1 MLIHIYIMYS
11 MDVKKIKKYKV
22 GIDSETEAISM
33 VTEPAIE
40 SDFVFLSKDKAIVKE
55 AFSNDEKHMVYG
67 AVLRPDF
74 PIYRNDGENEY
85 YLEFTS
91 ESIERMARDY
101 MMNYR
106 QGNVTIQHEE
116 YANEVFMVESWIK
129 QDMDKDK
136 SVSVG
141 LDKSL
146 PIGTWFCG
154 FYVNNNDVWERIK
167 SGELKGF
174 SVEAMI
180 DLEDFAKVKKED
192 AFEMNESFW
201 SKLKSIVNEALG
213 KKEEKMEVNEPQP
226 TEPQPTVQEPK
237 VDEPIVT
244 EPQQT
249 VVEEPKPTEPQ
260 PTVQEPKVDEPQTTE
275 PQPTVVEEPKPTEP
289 QQTVQEPK
297 VDDPKTNEPKV
308 DEPKPNEPNVDD
320 GKHLNDLIASLR
332 EEISALKEANT
343 VLVEKVNDLGKM
355 PSANPINVNGQN
367 GTPSTYSSWRDM
379 MAKMI

>member
-1 MLIHIYIMYS
+1 MFIHIYIMYS

-192 AFEMNESFW
+192 EFEMNESFW
-201 SKLKSIVNEALG
+201 DKLKSIVNEALG
-213 KKEEKMEVNEPQP
+213 KKEEKMEVNEPQ
-226 TEPQPTVQEPK
+226 VN
-237 VDEPIVT
+237 
-244 EPQQT
+244 
-249 VVEEPKPTEPQ
+249 EPQ
-260 PTVQEPKVDEPQTTE
+260 PTVQEPKVDEPQVTE
-275 PQPTVVEEPKPTEP
+275 PQPTVVDEPKPT
-289 QQTVQEPK
+289 EPK
-297 VDDPKTNEPKV
+297 VDDPKTNEPTV
-308 DEPKPNEPNVDD
+308 QEPKVDD
-320 GKHLNDLIASLR
+320 GNHINDLIASLR
-332 EEISALKEANT
+332 EEISALKEANN

>member
-1 MLIHIYIMYS
+1 MTTR
-11 MDVKKIKKYKV
+11 KIKKYKV

-40 SDFVFLSKDKAIVKE
+40 SDFVFFSKDKDIVKE
-55 AFSNDEKHMVYG
+55 AFSSDEKHMVYG

-74 PIYRNDGENEY
+74 PIYRYDGENEY

-154 FYVNNNDVWERIK
+154 FYVNNNDIWERIK

-192 AFEMNESFW
+192 EFEMNETFW
-201 SKLKSIVNEALG
+201 DKLKTIVNEALG
-213 KKEEKMEVNEPQP
+213 KKEEKMEEQPIVNEPQP
-226 TEPQPTVQEPK
+226 TAV
-237 VDEPIVT
+237 
-244 EPQQT
+244 
-249 VVEEPKPTEPQ
+249 
-260 PTVQEPKVDEPQTTE
+260 TE
-275 PQPTVVEEPKPTEP
+275 PQPTVVEEPKPSEP
-289 QQTVQEPK
+289 TVVEEPKPTVEEPK
-297 VDDPKTNEPKV
+297 VEEEPKKEEPKPT
-308 DEPKPNEPNVDD
+308 DEPKPNDD
-320 GKHLNDLIASLR
+320 GNHLNDLIASLR

-343 VLVEKVNDLGKM
+343 VLAEKVNDLGKM
-355 PSANPINVNGQN
+355 PSANPINVNGKN

-379 MAKMI
+379 MANMI

>member
-1 MLIHIYIMYS
+1 MATR
-11 MDVKKIKKYKV
+11 KIKKYKV

-40 SDFVFLSKDKAIVKE
+40 SDFVFFSKDKDIVKE
-55 AFSNDEKHMVYG
+55 AFSSDEKHMVYG

-74 PIYRNDGENEY
+74 PIYRYDGENEY

-154 FYVNNNDVWERIK
+154 FYVNNNDIWERIK

-192 AFEMNESFW
+192 EFEMNETFW
-201 SKLKSIVNEALG
+201 DKLKTIVNEALG
-213 KKEEKMEVNEPQP
+213 KKEEKMEEQPIVNEPQP
-226 TEPQPTVQEPK
+226 TVEEPK
-237 VDEPIVT
+237 PSEPT
-244 EPQQT
+244 A
-249 VVEEPKPTEPQ
+249 VEEPKPTE
-260 PTVQEPKVDEPQTTE
+260 E
-275 PQPTVVEEPKPTEP
+275 PTVVEEPKKDE
-289 QQTVQEPK
+289 EPK
-297 VDDPKTNEPKV
+297 VEEEPKKEEPKPTE
-308 DEPKPNEPNVDD
+308 EPKPNDD
-320 GKHLNDLIASLR
+320 GNHLNDLIASLR

-355 PSANPINVNGQN
+355 PSANPINVNGKN

-379 MAKMI
+379 MANMI

>member
-1 MLIHIYIMYS
+1 MATR
-11 MDVKKIKKYKV
+11 KIKKYKV

-40 SDFVFLSKDKAIVKE
+40 SDFVFFSKDKDIVKE
-55 AFSNDEKHMVYG
+55 AFSSDEKHMVYG

-74 PIYRNDGENEY
+74 PIYRYDGENEY

-154 FYVNNNDVWERIK
+154 FYVNNNDIWERIK

-192 AFEMNESFW
+192 EFEMNETFW
-201 SKLKSIVNEALG
+201 DKLKTIVNEALG
-213 KKEEKMEVNEPQP
+213 KKEEKMEEQPIVNEPQP
-226 TEPQPTVQEPK
+226 TVEEPK
-237 VDEPIVT
+237 PSEPT
-244 EPQQT
+244 A
-249 VVEEPKPTEPQ
+249 VEEPKPTE
-260 PTVQEPKVDEPQTTE
+260 E
-275 PQPTVVEEPKPTEP
+275 PTVVEEPKPTVE
-289 QQTVQEPK
+289 EPK
-297 VDDPKTNEPKV
+297 VEEEPKKEEPKPTE
-308 DEPKPNEPNVDD
+308 EPKPNDD
-320 GKHLNDLIASLR
+320 GNHLNDLIASLR

-355 PSANPINVNGQN
+355 PSANPINVNGKN

-379 MAKMI
+379 MANMI

>member
-1 MLIHIYIMYS
+1 MTTR
-11 MDVKKIKKYKV
+11 KIKKYKV

-40 SDFVFLSKDKAIVKE
+40 SDFVFFSKDKDIVKE
-55 AFSNDEKHMVYG
+55 AFSSDEKHMVYG

-74 PIYRNDGENEY
+74 PIYRYDGENEY

-154 FYVNNNDVWERIK
+154 FYVNNNDIWERIK

-192 AFEMNESFW
+192 EFEMNETFW
-201 SKLKSIVNEALG
+201 DKLKTIVNEALG
-213 KKEEKMEVNEPQP
+213 KKEEKMEEQPIVNEPQP
-226 TEPQPTVQEPK
+226 TVEEPK
-237 VDEPIVT
+237 PSEPT
-244 EPQQT
+244 A
-249 VVEEPKPTEPQ
+249 VEEPKPTE
-260 PTVQEPKVDEPQTTE
+260 E
-275 PQPTVVEEPKPTEP
+275 PTVVEEPKKDEEPKVEEEPKPTEP
-289 QQTVQEPK
+289 KPTE
-297 VDDPKTNEPKV
+297 
-308 DEPKPNEPNVDD
+308 EPKPNDD
-320 GKHLNDLIASLR
+320 GNHLNDLIASLR

-343 VLVEKVNDLGKM
+343 VLAEKVNDLGKM
-355 PSANPINVNGQN
+355 PSANPINVNGKN
-367 GTPSTYSSWRDM
+367 GTPSTYSTWRDM
-379 MAKMI
+379 MANMI

>member
-1 MLIHIYIMYS
+1 MTTR
-11 MDVKKIKKYKV
+11 KIKKYKV

-40 SDFVFLSKDKAIVKE
+40 SDFVFFSKDKDIVKE
-55 AFSNDEKHMVYG
+55 AFSSDEKHMVYG

-74 PIYRNDGENEY
+74 PIYRYDGENEY

-154 FYVNNNDVWERIK
+154 FYVNNNDIWERIK

-192 AFEMNESFW
+192 EFEMNETFW
-201 SKLKSIVNEALG
+201 DKLKTIVNEALG
-213 KKEEKMEVNEPQP
+213 KKEEKMEEQPIVNEPQP
-226 TEPQPTVQEPK
+226 TVEEPK
-237 VDEPIVT
+237 PSEPT
-244 EPQQT
+244 A
-249 VVEEPKPTEPQ
+249 VEEPKPTE
-260 PTVQEPKVDEPQTTE
+260 E
-275 PQPTVVEEPKPTEP
+275 PTVVEEPKKDEEPKAEEEPKKEEPKPTE
-289 QQTVQEPK
+289 
-297 VDDPKTNEPKV
+297 
-308 DEPKPNEPNVDD
+308 EPKPNDD
-320 GKHLNDLIASLR
+320 GNHLNDLIASLR

-343 VLVEKVNDLGKM
+343 VLAEKVNDLGKM
-355 PSANPINVNGQN
+355 PSANPINVNGKN

-379 MAKMI
+379 MANMI

>member
-1 MLIHIYIMYS
+1 
-11 MDVKKIKKYKV
+11 MDVKKIKKYRV

-55 AFSNDEKHMVYG
+55 AFSTDEKHMVYG

-192 AFEMNESFW
+192 EFEMNESFW

-213 KKEEKMEVNEPQP
+213 KKEEKMEVNEP
-226 TEPQPTVQEPK
+226 TVNEPQPTVQEPK
-237 VDEPIVT
+237 VDEPIVNEPTPTVQEPQPT
-244 EPQQT
+244 EPQPT
-249 VVEEPKPTEPQ
+249 VVDEPKVDDPKPTE
-260 PTVQEPKVDEPQTTE
+260 PTVQEPKVD
-275 PQPTVVEEPKPTEP
+275 
-289 QQTVQEPK
+289 
-297 VDDPKTNEPKV
+297 
-308 DEPKPNEPNVDD
+308 D
-320 GKHLNDLIASLR
+320 GNHLNDLIASLR
-332 EEISALKEANT
+332 EEISALKDANT

-379 MAKMI
+379 MATMI

>member
-1 MLIHIYIMYS
+1 

-192 AFEMNESFW
+192 EFEMNESFW

-213 KKEEKMEVNEPQP
+213 KKEEKMEVNEPQV
-226 TEPQPTVQEPK
+226 TEPQQTVQEPK

-249 VVEEPKPTEPQ
+249 VQ
-260 PTVQEPKVDEPQTTE
+260 EPQTT
-275 PQPTVVEEPKPTEP
+275 EPKPTEP
-289 QQTVQEPK
+289 QQTEPKVDEPKSNEPTVQEPK
-297 VDDPKTNEPKV
+297 VDDKNQI
-308 DEPKPNEPNVDD
+308 
-320 GKHLNDLIASLR
+320 NDLIASLR
-332 EEISALKEANT
+332 EEISALKDANN

>member
-1 MLIHIYIMYS
+1 MFIHIYIMYS

-55 AFSNDEKHMVYG
+55 AFSNDDKHMVYG

-154 FYVNNNDVWERIK
+154 FYVNNNEIWERIK
-167 SGELKGF
+167 SKELKGF

-192 AFEMNESFW
+192 EFEMNESFW
-201 SKLKSIVNEALG
+201 DKLKSIVNEALG
-213 KKEEKMEVNEPQP
+213 KKEEKMEVNEPQ
-226 TEPQPTVQEPK
+226 V
-237 VDEPIVT
+237 
-244 EPQQT
+244 
-249 VVEEPKPTEPQ
+249 
-260 PTVQEPKVDEPQTTE
+260 
-275 PQPTVVEEPKPTEP
+275 TEP

-297 VDDPKTNEPKV
+297 VNEPIVTEPQPTVQEPQQTVQEPQTTEPKPTEPQQTEPKV
-308 DEPKPNEPNVDD
+308 DDPKANEPTVQEPKVDD
-320 GKHLNDLIASLR
+320 VNHINDLIASLR
-332 EEISALKEANT
+332 EEISALKDANN

-367 GTPSTYSSWRDM
+367 GNPSTYSSWRDM

>member
-1 MLIHIYIMYS
+1 MTTR
-11 MDVKKIKKYKV
+11 KIKKYKV

-40 SDFVFLSKDKAIVKE
+40 SDFVFFSKDKDIVKE
-55 AFSNDEKHMVYG
+55 AFSSDEKHMVYG

-74 PIYRNDGENEY
+74 PIYRYDGENEY

-154 FYVNNNDVWERIK
+154 FYVNNNDIWERIK

-192 AFEMNESFW
+192 EFEMNETFW
-201 SKLKSIVNEALG
+201 DKLKTIVNEALG
-213 KKEEKMEVNEPQP
+213 KKEEKMEEQPIVNEPQP
-226 TEPQPTVQEPK
+226 TVEEPK
-237 VDEPIVT
+237 PSEPT
-244 EPQQT
+244 A
-249 VVEEPKPTEPQ
+249 VEEPKPTE
-260 PTVQEPKVDEPQTTE
+260 E
-275 PQPTVVEEPKPTEP
+275 PTVVEEPKKDEEPKVEEEPKPTEP
-289 QQTVQEPK
+289 KPTE
-297 VDDPKTNEPKV
+297 
-308 DEPKPNEPNVDD
+308 EPKPNDD
-320 GKHLNDLIASLR
+320 GNHLNDLIASLR

-355 PSANPINVNGQN
+355 PSANPINVNGKN

-379 MAKMI
+379 MANMI

>member
-1 MLIHIYIMYS
+1 MTTR
-11 MDVKKIKKYKV
+11 KIKKYKV

-40 SDFVFLSKDKAIVKE
+40 SDFVFFSKDKDIVKE
-55 AFSNDEKHMVYG
+55 AFSSDEKHMVYG

-74 PIYRNDGENEY
+74 PIYRYDGENEY

-154 FYVNNNDVWERIK
+154 FYVNNNDIWERIRSK
-167 SGELKGF
+167 ELKGF

-192 AFEMNESFW
+192 EFEMNETFW
-201 SKLKSIVNEALG
+201 DKLKTIVNEALG
-213 KKEEKMEVNEPQP
+213 KKEEKMEEQPIVNEPQP
-226 TEPQPTVQEPK
+226 TAV
-237 VDEPIVT
+237 
-244 EPQQT
+244 
-249 VVEEPKPTEPQ
+249 
-260 PTVQEPKVDEPQTTE
+260 TE
-275 PQPTVVEEPKPTEP
+275 PQPTVVEEPKPSEPTVVEEPKPTITE
-289 QQTVQEPK
+289 EPK
-297 VDDPKTNEPKV
+297 VEEEPKKEEPKPTEPTV
-308 DEPKPNEPNVDD
+308 KDEPKPNDD
-320 GKHLNDLIASLR
+320 GNHLNDLIASLR

-343 VLVEKVNDLGKM
+343 VLAEKVNDLGKM
-355 PSANPINVNGQN
+355 PSANPINVNGKN
-367 GTPSTYSSWRDM
+367 GTPSTYSTWRDM
-379 MAKMI
+379 MANMI

>member
-1 MLIHIYIMYS
+1 MNI
-11 MDVKKIKKYKV
+11 DKIKKYKV
-22 GIDSETEAISM
+22 GINSETDAISL

-40 SDFVFLSKDKAIVKE
+40 SDFVFFNKDKDIVKE
-55 AFSNDEKHMVYG
+55 TFSNDDKHILYG

-213 KKEEKMEVNEPQP
+213 KKEEKMEVNEPQVN
-226 TEPQPTVQEPK
+226 EPQPTVQEPK

-249 VVEEPKPTEPQ
+249 VQEPQ
-260 PTVQEPKVDEPQTTE
+260 Q
-275 PQPTVVEEPKPTEP
+275 TVVEEPKPTEP
-289 QQTVQEPK
+289 QQTVQEPQTTEQQ
-297 VDDPKTNEPKV
+297 PTEPKV
-308 DEPKPNEPNVDD
+308 DEPKPNEQQPTEPKVDD
-320 GKHLNDLIASLR
+320 GNHINDLIASLR
-332 EEISALKEANT
+332 EEISALKEANN

>member
-1 MLIHIYIMYS
+1 MTTR
-11 MDVKKIKKYKV
+11 KIKKYKV
-22 GIDSETEAISM
+22 GVDSETEAISM

-40 SDFVFLSKDKAIVKE
+40 SDFVFFSKDKDIVKE
-55 AFSNDEKHMVYG
+55 AFSSDEKHMVYG

-74 PIYRNDGENEY
+74 PIYRYDGENEY

-154 FYVNNNDVWERIK
+154 FYVNNNDIWERIK

-192 AFEMNESFW
+192 EFEMNETFW
-201 SKLKSIVNEALG
+201 DKLKTIVNEALG
-213 KKEEKMEVNEPQP
+213 KKEEKMEEQ
-226 TEPQPTVQEPK
+226 
-237 VDEPIVT
+237 PIVS
-244 EPQQT
+244 
-249 VVEEPKPTEPQ
+249 
-260 PTVQEPKVDEPQTTE
+260 E
-275 PQPTVVEEPKPTEP
+275 PQPTVVEEPKPIEEP
-289 QQTVQEPK
+289 TVVEEPKPTVEEPK
-297 VDDPKTNEPKV
+297 VEEEPKPTEPTV
-308 DEPKPNEPNVDD
+308 KDEPKPNDD
-320 GKHLNDLIASLR
+320 GNHLNDLIASLR

-355 PSANPINVNGQN
+355 PSANPINVNGKN

-379 MAKMI
+379 MANMI

>member
-1 MLIHIYIMYS
+1 MATR
-11 MDVKKIKKYKV
+11 KIKKYKV

-40 SDFVFLSKDKAIVKE
+40 SDFVFFSKDKDIVKE
-55 AFSNDEKHMVYG
+55 AFSSDEKHMVYG

-74 PIYRNDGENEY
+74 PIYRYDGENEY

-154 FYVNNNDVWERIK
+154 FYVNNNDIWERIK
-167 SGELKGF
+167 SKELKGF

-192 AFEMNESFW
+192 EFEMNETFW
-201 SKLKSIVNEALG
+201 DKLKTIVNEALG
-213 KKEEKMEVNEPQP
+213 KKEEKMEEQPIVNEPQP
-226 TEPQPTVQEPK
+226 T
-237 VDEPIVT
+237 
-244 EPQQT
+244 
-249 VVEEPKPTEPQ
+249 VEEPKPSEP
-260 PTVQEPKVDEPQTTE
+260 TAVEEPKATE
-275 PQPTVVEEPKPTEP
+275 EPTVVEEPKPTVE
-289 QQTVQEPK
+289 EPK
-297 VDDPKTNEPKV
+297 VEEEPKKEEPKPTE
-308 DEPKPNEPNVDD
+308 EPKPNDD
-320 GKHLNDLIASLR
+320 GNHLNDLIASLR

-355 PSANPINVNGQN
+355 PSANPINVNGKN
-367 GTPSTYSSWRDM
+367 GTPSTYSTWRDM
-379 MAKMI
+379 MANMI

>member
-1 MLIHIYIMYS
+1 MLIYIYIMYS

-55 AFSNDEKHMVYG
+55 AFSTDEKHMVYG

-91 ESIERMARDY
+91 DSIERMARDY

-192 AFEMNESFW
+192 EFEMNETFW
-201 SKLKSIVNEALG
+201 DKLKSIVNEALG
-213 KKEEKMEVNEPQP
+213 KKEEKMEVNEPQV
-226 TEPQPTVQEPK
+226 TEPQQTVQEPK

-249 VVEEPKPTEPQ
+249 VQEPQ
-260 PTVQEPKVDEPQTTE
+260 QTVQEPQTT
-275 PQPTVVEEPKPTEP
+275 EPKPTEP
-289 QQTVQEPK
+289 QQT
-297 VDDPKTNEPKV
+297 
-308 DEPKPNEPNVDD
+308 EPNVDD
-320 GKHLNDLIASLR
+320 PKNNEPTVQETKVDDVNHINDLIASLR
-332 EEISALKEANT
+332 EEISALKDANN

-367 GTPSTYSSWRDM
+367 GTPSTYSSWREM
-379 MAKMI
+379 MATMI

>member
-213 KKEEKMEVNEPQP
+213 KKEEKMEVNEPQV
-226 TEPQPTVQEPK
+226 TEPQT
-237 VDEPIVT
+237 T

-249 VVEEPKPTEPQ
+249 VVEEPQPTEP
-260 PTVQEPKVDEPQTTE
+260 
-275 PQPTVVEEPKPTEP
+275 
-289 QQTVQEPK
+289 
-297 VDDPKTNEPKV
+297 NV
-308 DEPKPNEPNVDD
+308 DEPKPNEPKPTEPKVDDPKPTEPKVDEPKTTEPQQTEQKVDD

>member
-55 AFSNDEKHMVYG
+55 AFSTDEKHMVYG

-91 ESIERMARDY
+91 DSIERMARDY

-201 SKLKSIVNEALG
+201 SKLKSIVSEALG
-213 KKEEKMEVNEPQP
+213 KKEEKMEVNEPQ
-226 TEPQPTVQEPK
+226 
-237 VDEPIVT
+237 VT

-260 PTVQEPKVDEPQTTE
+260 PTVQEPQTT
-275 PQPTVVEEPKPTEP
+275 EPKPTEP
-289 QQTVQEPK
+289 N
-297 VDDPKTNEPKV
+297 VDDPKPTEPKPTEPKV
-308 DEPKPNEPNVDD
+308 DEPKTNEPTVQEPKVED
-320 GKHLNDLIASLR
+320 GNHINDLIASLK
-332 EEISALKEANT
+332 EEISALKEANN

-355 PSANPINVNGQN
+355 PSTNPINVNGQN

>member
-213 KKEEKMEVNEPQP
+213 KKEEKMEVNEPQV
-226 TEPQPTVQEPK
+226 TEPQPTVPK
-237 VDEPIVT
+237 VDEPQVT

-260 PTVQEPKVDEPQTTE
+260 TTEPKVDDPKTTE
-275 PQPTVVEEPKPTEP
+275 PQQTVVEEPKPTEP
-289 QQTVQEPK
+289 K
-297 VDDPKTNEPKV
+297 VDDPKS
-308 DEPKPNEPNVDD
+308 NEPNVDD

>member
-1 MLIHIYIMYS
+1 MFITYIHYVMNI
-11 MDVKKIKKYKV
+11 DKIKKYKV
-22 GIDSETEAISM
+22 GINSETDAISL

-40 SDFVFLSKDKAIVKE
+40 SDFVFFNKDKDIVKE
-55 AFSNDEKHMVYG
+55 TFSNDDKHILYG

-192 AFEMNESFW
+192 EFEMNESFW

-213 KKEEKMEVNEPQP
+213 KKEEKMEVNEPQ
-226 TEPQPTVQEPK
+226 V
-237 VDEPIVT
+237 
-244 EPQQT
+244 
-249 VVEEPKPTEPQ
+249 TEPQ
-260 PTVQEPKVDEPQTTE
+260 PTVQEPKVDEPQ
-275 PQPTVVEEPKPTEP
+275 VTEP
-289 QQTVQEPK
+289 QQTVVEEPQPTVQEPQTTEPK
-297 VDDPKTNEPKV
+297 VDEPKTTEPKVDEPKPTEPKV
-308 DEPKPNEPNVDD
+308 DEPKPNEPTVQEPKVDD
-320 GKHLNDLIASLR
+320 GNHINDLIASLK
-332 EEISALKEANT
+332 EEISALKEANN

-355 PSANPINVNGQN
+355 PSTNPINVNGQN

>member
-1 MLIHIYIMYS
+1 MNIN
-11 MDVKKIKKYKV
+11 KIKKYKV
-22 GIDSETEAISM
+22 GIDSETEAISL

-40 SDFVFLSKDKAIVKE
+40 SDFVFFNKDKTIIKE
-55 AFSNDEKHMVYG
+55 AFSNDDKHILYG

-213 KKEEKMEVNEPQP
+213 KKEEKMEVNEPQVN
-226 TEPQPTVQEPK
+226 EPQT
-237 VDEPIVT
+237 
-244 EPQQT
+244 
-249 VVEEPKPTEPQ
+249 
-260 PTVQEPKVDEPQTTE
+260 TVQEPKVDEPQTTE

-289 QQTVQEPK
+289 QTTEPK
-297 VDDPKTNEPKV
+297 VDEPQPTVQEPKV
-308 DEPKPNEPNVDD
+308 DEPKPNEPTEPKVDD

>member
-1 MLIHIYIMYS
+1 MLIYIYIMYQ

-192 AFEMNESFW
+192 EFEMNESFW

-213 KKEEKMEVNEPQP
+213 KKEEKMEVNEPQV
-226 TEPQPTVQEPK
+226 TEPQQTVTEPQQTVQEPK
-237 VDEPIVT
+237 IDEPIVT

-249 VVEEPKPTEPQ
+249 VQ
-260 PTVQEPKVDEPQTTE
+260 EPQTT
-275 PQPTVVEEPKPTEP
+275 EPKPTEP
-289 QQTVQEPK
+289 QQTEPK

-308 DEPKPNEPNVDD
+308 DDVN
-320 GKHLNDLIASLR
+320 HINDLIASLR
-332 EEISALKEANT
+332 EEISALKDANN

-367 GTPSTYSSWRDM
+367 GTPSTYSSWREM
-379 MAKMI
+379 MATMI

>member
-1 MLIHIYIMYS
+1 MTTR
-11 MDVKKIKKYKV
+11 KIKKYKV

-40 SDFVFLSKDKAIVKE
+40 SDFVFFSKDKDIVKE
-55 AFSNDEKHMVYG
+55 AFSSDEKHMVYG

-74 PIYRNDGENEY
+74 PIYRYDGENEY

-154 FYVNNNDVWERIK
+154 FYVNNNDIWERIK

-192 AFEMNESFW
+192 EFEMNETFW
-201 SKLKSIVNEALG
+201 DKLKTIVNEALG
-213 KKEEKMEVNEPQP
+213 KKEEKMEEQPIVNEP
-226 TEPQPTVQEPK
+226 TV
-237 VDEPIVT
+237 T
-244 EPQQT
+244 
-249 VVEEPKPTEPQ
+249 EEPK
-260 PTVQEPKVDEPQTTE
+260 
-275 PQPTVVEEPKPTEP
+275 PTVVEEPKPTEEP
-289 QQTVQEPK
+289 TVVEEPK
-297 VDDPKTNEPKV
+297 PTV
-308 DEPKPNEPNVDD
+308 DEPKVEEEPKKEEPKPTEEPKPNDD
-320 GKHLNDLIASLR
+320 GNHLNDLIASLR

-355 PSANPINVNGQN
+355 PSANPINVNGKN

-379 MAKMI
+379 MANMI

>member
-1 MLIHIYIMYS
+1 MNI
-11 MDVKKIKKYKV
+11 DKIKKYKV
-22 GIDSETEAISM
+22 GIDSETEAISL

-40 SDFVFLSKDKAIVKE
+40 SDFVFFNKDKTIIKE
-55 AFSNDEKHMVYG
+55 AFSNDDKHILYG

-192 AFEMNESFW
+192 EFEMNESFW

-213 KKEEKMEVNEPQP
+213 KKEEKMEVNEPQVTEPQP
-226 TEPQPTVQEPK
+226 TEPKVDEPIVNEPQPTVQEPQTTEPTV
-237 VDEPIVT
+237 VDEPKVDD
-244 EPQQT
+244 
-249 VVEEPKPTEPQ
+249 PKPTE
-260 PTVQEPKVDEPQTTE
+260 PTVQEPKVD
-275 PQPTVVEEPKPTEP
+275 
-289 QQTVQEPK
+289 
-297 VDDPKTNEPKV
+297 
-308 DEPKPNEPNVDD
+308 D
-320 GKHLNDLIASLR
+320 GNHLNDLIASLR
-332 EEISALKEANT
+332 EEISALKDANT

-379 MAKMI
+379 MATMI

>member
-213 KKEEKMEVNEPQP
+213 KKEEKMEVNEPQVN
-226 TEPQPTVQEPK
+226 EPQPTVQEPK

-249 VVEEPKPTEPQ
+249 VVEEP
-260 PTVQEPKVDEPQTTE
+260 QTTE
-275 PQPTVVEEPKPTEP
+275 PQPTEPKQTEP

-297 VDDPKTNEPKV
+297 VDDVN
-308 DEPKPNEPNVDD
+308 
-320 GKHLNDLIASLR
+320 HINDLIASLR

-355 PSANPINVNGQN
+355 PSTNPINVNGQN

>member
-1 MLIHIYIMYS
+1 MTTR
-11 MDVKKIKKYKV
+11 KIKKYKV

-40 SDFVFLSKDKAIVKE
+40 SDFVFFSKDKDIVKE
-55 AFSNDEKHMVYG
+55 AFSSDEKHMVYG

-74 PIYRNDGENEY
+74 PIYRYDGENEY

-154 FYVNNNDVWERIK
+154 FYVNNNDIWERIK

-192 AFEMNESFW
+192 EFEMNETFW
-201 SKLKSIVNEALG
+201 DKLKTIVNEALG
-213 KKEEKMEVNEPQP
+213 KKEEKMEEQPIVNEPQP
-226 TEPQPTVQEPK
+226 TAV
-237 VDEPIVT
+237 
-244 EPQQT
+244 
-249 VVEEPKPTEPQ
+249 
-260 PTVQEPKVDEPQTTE
+260 TE
-275 PQPTVVEEPKPTEP
+275 PQPTVVEEPKPSEP
-289 QQTVQEPK
+289 TVVEEPKPTVEEPK
-297 VDDPKTNEPKV
+297 VEEEPKPTEPTV
-308 DEPKPNEPNVDD
+308 KEEPKPNDD
-320 GKHLNDLIASLR
+320 GNHLNDLIASLR

-355 PSANPINVNGQN
+355 PSANPINVNGKN

-379 MAKMI
+379 MANMI

>member
-213 KKEEKMEVNEPQP
+213 KKEEKMEVNEPQV
-226 TEPQPTVQEPK
+226 TEPQT
-237 VDEPIVT
+237 T

-249 VVEEPKPTEPQ
+249 VVEEPKQT
-260 PTVQEPKVDEPQTTE
+260 EPKVDD
-275 PQPTVVEEPKPTEP
+275 PKPTEP

-297 VDDPKTNEPKV
+297 PTEPKV
-308 DEPKPNEPNVDD
+308 DEPKHNEPKVDD
-320 GKHLNDLIASLR
+320 VNHINDLIASLR

>member
-1 MLIHIYIMYS
+1 MTTR
-11 MDVKKIKKYKV
+11 KIKKYKV

-40 SDFVFLSKDKAIVKE
+40 SDFVFFSKDKDIVKE
-55 AFSNDEKHMVYG
+55 AFSSDEKHMVYG

-74 PIYRNDGENEY
+74 PIYRYDGENEY

-154 FYVNNNDVWERIK
+154 FYVNNNDIWERIK

-192 AFEMNESFW
+192 EFEMNETFW
-201 SKLKSIVNEALG
+201 DKLKTIVNEALG
-213 KKEEKMEVNEPQP
+213 KKEEKMEEQ
-226 TEPQPTVQEPK
+226 
-237 VDEPIVT
+237 PIVN
-244 EPQQT
+244 
-249 VVEEPKPTEPQ
+249 
-260 PTVQEPKVDEPQTTE
+260 E
-275 PQPTVVEEPKPTEP
+275 PQPTVVEEPKPSEP
-289 QQTVQEPK
+289 TVVEEPK
-297 VDDPKTNEPKV
+297 PTEEPKPIEEPKAEEEPKKEEPKPTE
-308 DEPKPNEPNVDD
+308 EPKPNDD
-320 GKHLNDLIASLR
+320 GNHLNDLIASLR

-343 VLVEKVNDLGKM
+343 VLAEKVNDLGKM
-355 PSANPINVNGQN
+355 PSANPINVNGKN

-379 MAKMI
+379 MANMI

>member
-1 MLIHIYIMYS
+1 MTTR
-11 MDVKKIKKYKV
+11 KIKKYKV

-40 SDFVFLSKDKAIVKE
+40 SDFVFFSKDKDIVKE
-55 AFSNDEKHMVYG
+55 AFSSDEKHMVYG

-74 PIYRNDGENEY
+74 PIYRYDGENEY

-154 FYVNNNDVWERIK
+154 FYVNNNDIWERIK

-192 AFEMNESFW
+192 EFEMNETFW
-201 SKLKSIVNEALG
+201 DKLKTIVNEALG
-213 KKEEKMEVNEPQP
+213 KKEEKMEEQPIVNEPQP
-226 TEPQPTVQEPK
+226 TAVTEEPK
-237 VDEPIVT
+237 P
-244 EPQQT
+244 T
-249 VVEEPKPTEPQ
+249 VVEEPKPSE
-260 PTVQEPKVDEPQTTE
+260 
-275 PQPTVVEEPKPTEP
+275 PTVVEEPKPTVE
-289 QQTVQEPK
+289 EPK
-297 VDDPKTNEPKV
+297 VEEEPKKEEPKPTE
-308 DEPKPNEPNVDD
+308 EPKPNDD
-320 GKHLNDLIASLR
+320 GNHLNDLIASLR

-355 PSANPINVNGQN
+355 PSANPINVNGKN

-379 MAKMI
+379 MANMI

>member
-180 DLEDFAKVKKED
+180 DLEDFAKVKKDD

-213 KKEEKMEVNEPQP
+213 KKEEKMEVNEPQ
-226 TEPQPTVQEPK
+226 VN
-237 VDEPIVT
+237 
-244 EPQQT
+244 
-249 VVEEPKPTEPQ
+249 EPQ

-275 PQPTVVEEPKPTEP
+275 PQQTVVEEPKQTEP
-289 QQTVQEPK
+289 HT
-297 VDDPKTNEPKV
+297 TEPKV
-308 DEPKPNEPNVDD
+308 DEPNTTEPNVDDPKPNEPTEPKVDD

>member
-1 MLIHIYIMYS
+1 MATR
-11 MDVKKIKKYKV
+11 KIKKYKV

-40 SDFVFLSKDKAIVKE
+40 SDFVFFSKDKDIVKE
-55 AFSNDEKHMVYG
+55 AFSSDEKHMVYG

-74 PIYRNDGENEY
+74 PIYRYDGENEY

-154 FYVNNNDVWERIK
+154 FYVNNNDIWERIK

-192 AFEMNESFW
+192 EFEMNETFW
-201 SKLKSIVNEALG
+201 DKLKTIVNEALG
-213 KKEEKMEVNEPQP
+213 KKEEKMEEQPIVNEPQP
-226 TEPQPTVQEPK
+226 T
-237 VDEPIVT
+237 
-244 EPQQT
+244 
-249 VVEEPKPTEPQ
+249 VEEPKPSEP
-260 PTVQEPKVDEPQTTE
+260 TAVEEPKPSE
-275 PQPTVVEEPKPTEP
+275 PTVVEEPKPTVE
-289 QQTVQEPK
+289 EPK
-297 VDDPKTNEPKV
+297 VEEEPKKEEPKPTE
-308 DEPKPNEPNVDD
+308 EPKPNDD
-320 GKHLNDLIASLR
+320 GNHLNDLIASLR

-355 PSANPINVNGQN
+355 PSANPINVNGKN

-379 MAKMI
+379 MANMI

>member
-1 MLIHIYIMYS
+1 MATR
-11 MDVKKIKKYKV
+11 KIKKYKV

-40 SDFVFLSKDKAIVKE
+40 SDFVFFSKDKDIVKE
-55 AFSNDEKHMVYG
+55 AFSSDEKHMVYG

-74 PIYRNDGENEY
+74 PIYRYDGENEY

-154 FYVNNNDVWERIK
+154 FYVNNNDIWERIK

-192 AFEMNESFW
+192 EFEMNETFW
-201 SKLKSIVNEALG
+201 DKLKTIVNEALG
-213 KKEEKMEVNEPQP
+213 KKEEKMEEQPIVNEPQP
-226 TEPQPTVQEPK
+226 TAV
-237 VDEPIVT
+237 
-244 EPQQT
+244 
-249 VVEEPKPTEPQ
+249 
-260 PTVQEPKVDEPQTTE
+260 TE
-275 PQPTVVEEPKPTEP
+275 PQPTVVEEPKPSEP
-289 QQTVQEPK
+289 TVVEEPKPTVEEPK
-297 VDDPKTNEPKV
+297 VEEEPKPTE
-308 DEPKPNEPNVDD
+308 EPKPNDD
-320 GKHLNDLIASLR
+320 GNHLNDLIASLR

-343 VLVEKVNDLGKM
+343 VLAEKVNDLGKM
-355 PSANPINVNGQN
+355 PSANPINVNGKN

-379 MAKMI
+379 MANMI

>member
-1 MLIHIYIMYS
+1 MATR
-11 MDVKKIKKYKV
+11 KIKKYKV

-40 SDFVFLSKDKAIVKE
+40 SDFVFFSKDKDIVKE
-55 AFSNDEKHMVYG
+55 AFSSDEKHMVYG

-74 PIYRNDGENEY
+74 PIYRYDGENEY

-154 FYVNNNDVWERIK
+154 FYVNNNDIWERIK

-192 AFEMNESFW
+192 EFEMNETFW
-201 SKLKSIVNEALG
+201 DKLKTIVNEALG
-213 KKEEKMEVNEPQP
+213 KKEEKMEEQP
-226 TEPQPTVQEPK
+226 
-237 VDEPIVT
+237 I
-244 EPQQT
+244 
-249 VVEEPKPTEPQ
+249 VEEPKPTEP
-260 PTVQEPKVDEPQTTE
+260 TVVEEPKPSE
-275 PQPTVVEEPKPTEP
+275 PTVVEEPKPTVTE
-289 QQTVQEPK
+289 EPK
-297 VDDPKTNEPKV
+297 VEEEPKKEEPKPTEPTVKEEPKTN
-308 DEPKPNEPNVDD
+308 DD
-320 GKHLNDLIASLR
+320 GNHLNDLIASLR

-343 VLVEKVNDLGKM
+343 VLAEKVNDLGKM
-355 PSANPINVNGQN
+355 PSANPIIVNGKN
-367 GTPSTYSSWRDM
+367 GTPSTYSTWRDM
-379 MAKMI
+379 MANMI

>member
-67 AVLRPDF
+67 AVFRPDF

-213 KKEEKMEVNEPQP
+213 KKEEKMEVNEPQV
-226 TEPQPTVQEPK
+226 TEPQTTVQEPK

-249 VVEEPKPTEPQ
+249 VVEEPKQTEPQ
-260 PTVQEPKVDEPQTTE
+260 TTEPKVDEPNTT
-275 PQPTVVEEPKPTEP
+275 
-289 QQTVQEPK
+289 
-297 VDDPKTNEPKV
+297 EPKV
-308 DEPKPNEPNVDD
+308 DEPKTTEPTVQEPKVDD

-355 PSANPINVNGQN
+355 PSTNPINVNGQN

>member
-1 MLIHIYIMYS
+1 MTTR
-11 MDVKKIKKYKV
+11 KIKKYKV

-40 SDFVFLSKDKAIVKE
+40 SDFVFFSKDKDIVKE
-55 AFSNDEKHMVYG
+55 AFSSDEKHMVYG

-74 PIYRNDGENEY
+74 PIYRYDGENEY

-154 FYVNNNDVWERIK
+154 FYVNNNDIWERIK

-192 AFEMNESFW
+192 EFEMNETFW
-201 SKLKSIVNEALG
+201 DKLKTIVNEALG
-213 KKEEKMEVNEPQP
+213 KKEEKMEEQ
-226 TEPQPTVQEPK
+226 
-237 VDEPIVT
+237 PIVN
-244 EPQQT
+244 
-249 VVEEPKPTEPQ
+249 
-260 PTVQEPKVDEPQTTE
+260 E
-275 PQPTVVEEPKPTEP
+275 PQPTVVEEPKPTVTEEP
-289 QQTVQEPK
+289 KPSEPTVVEEPKPTVEEPK
-297 VDDPKTNEPKV
+297 VEEEPKPTEPKPTE
-308 DEPKPNEPNVDD
+308 EPKPNDD
-320 GKHLNDLIASLR
+320 GNHLNDLIASLR

-343 VLVEKVNDLGKM
+343 VLAEKVNDLGKM
-355 PSANPINVNGQN
+355 PSANPINVNGKN

-379 MAKMI
+379 MANMI

>member
-1 MLIHIYIMYS
+1 MLIYIYIMYS

-55 AFSNDEKHMVYG
+55 AFSTDEKHMVYG

-213 KKEEKMEVNEPQP
+213 KKEEKMEVNEPQV

-244 EPQQT
+244 EPQPT
-249 VVEEPKPTEPQ
+249 VIEEPK
-260 PTVQEPKVDEPQTTE
+260 QT
-275 PQPTVVEEPKPTEP
+275 
-289 QQTVQEPK
+289 EPK
-297 VDDPKTNEPKV
+297 VDDPKSNEPKV
-308 DEPKPNEPNVDD
+308 DDPKSNEPNVDD

-332 EEISALKEANT
+332 EEISALKDANN

>member
-1 MLIHIYIMYS
+1 MTTR
-11 MDVKKIKKYKV
+11 KIKKYKV

-40 SDFVFLSKDKAIVKE
+40 SDFVFFSKDKDIVKE
-55 AFSNDEKHMVYG
+55 AFSSDEKHMVYG

-74 PIYRNDGENEY
+74 PIYRYDGENEY

-154 FYVNNNDVWERIK
+154 FYVNNNDIWERIK
-167 SGELKGF
+167 SKELKGF

-192 AFEMNESFW
+192 EFEMNETFW
-201 SKLKSIVNEALG
+201 DKLKTIVNEALG
-213 KKEEKMEVNEPQP
+213 KKEEKMEEQPIVNEPQP
-226 TEPQPTVQEPK
+226 TVEEPK
-237 VDEPIVT
+237 PSEPT
-244 EPQQT
+244 A
-249 VVEEPKPTEPQ
+249 VEEPKPTE
-260 PTVQEPKVDEPQTTE
+260 E
-275 PQPTVVEEPKPTEP
+275 PTVVEEPKKDE
-289 QQTVQEPK
+289 EPK
-297 VDDPKTNEPKV
+297 VEEEPKPTE
-308 DEPKPNEPNVDD
+308 EPKPNDD
-320 GKHLNDLIASLR
+320 GNHLNDLIASLR

-343 VLVEKVNDLGKM
+343 VLAEKVNDLGKM
-355 PSANPINVNGQN
+355 PSANPINVNGKN

-379 MAKMI
+379 MANMI

>member
-1 MLIHIYIMYS
+1 MTTR
-11 MDVKKIKKYKV
+11 KIKKYKV

-40 SDFVFLSKDKAIVKE
+40 SDFVFFSKDKDIVKE
-55 AFSNDEKHMVYG
+55 AFSSDEKHMVYG

-74 PIYRNDGENEY
+74 PIYRYDGENEY

-154 FYVNNNDVWERIK
+154 FYVNNNDIWERIK

-192 AFEMNESFW
+192 EFEMNETFW
-201 SKLKSIVNEALG
+201 DKLKTIVNEALG
-213 KKEEKMEVNEPQP
+213 KKEEKMEEQPIVNEPQP
-226 TEPQPTVQEPK
+226 TAV
-237 VDEPIVT
+237 
-244 EPQQT
+244 
-249 VVEEPKPTEPQ
+249 
-260 PTVQEPKVDEPQTTE
+260 TE
-275 PQPTVVEEPKPTEP
+275 PQPTVVEEPKPSEP
-289 QQTVQEPK
+289 TVVEEPK
-297 VDDPKTNEPKV
+297 PTVEEPKAEEEPKKEEPKPTE
-308 DEPKPNEPNVDD
+308 EPKPNDD
-320 GKHLNDLIASLR
+320 GNHLNDLIASLR

-355 PSANPINVNGQN
+355 PSANPINVNGKN

-379 MAKMI
+379 MANMI

>member
-1 MLIHIYIMYS
+1 MTTR
-11 MDVKKIKKYKV
+11 KIKKYKV

-40 SDFVFLSKDKAIVKE
+40 SDFVFFSKDKDIVKE
-55 AFSNDEKHMVYG
+55 AFSSDEKHMVYG

-74 PIYRNDGENEY
+74 PIYRYDGENEY

-154 FYVNNNDVWERIK
+154 FYVNNNDIWERIK

-192 AFEMNESFW
+192 EFEMNETFW
-201 SKLKSIVNEALG
+201 DKLKTIVNEALG
-213 KKEEKMEVNEPQP
+213 KKEEKMEEQPIVNEPQP
-226 TEPQPTVQEPK
+226 TAV
-237 VDEPIVT
+237 
-244 EPQQT
+244 
-249 VVEEPKPTEPQ
+249 
-260 PTVQEPKVDEPQTTE
+260 TE
-275 PQPTVVEEPKPTEP
+275 PQPTVVEEPKPSEP
-289 QQTVQEPK
+289 TVVE
-297 VDDPKTNEPKV
+297 
-308 DEPKPNEPNVDD
+308 EPKPTVEEPKAEEEPKPTEPKPTEEPKQNDD
-320 GKHLNDLIASLR
+320 GNHLNDLIASLR

-355 PSANPINVNGQN
+355 PSANPINVNGKN

-379 MAKMI
+379 MANMI